1 MKILIV
7 SDIHIN
13 DYPQKNPTEKY
24 RLYQTRNVAEN
35 IITVGKQNNCDTI
48 IFAGDIVE
56 KSVLRPYVQAEV
68 KGFLD
73 RIMQNFSF
81 GFIILGNHD
90 LDAKSGD
97 GDFRDSVLGV
107 MCPSNLY
114 YSDQRIWTCPED
126 GCTIAFSNWK
136 PNFNLSW
143 IKGKVDV
150 LVTHATIC
158 YSASDKVKSQVM
170 DDTKFDIAFCGDI
183 HKPGQVGKYVSIGI
197 PQRCKMGDSEVLTG
211 VVFDTRTKNW
221 EYVNL
226 NPNDNLLKFA
236 YTDQKDQEGYYENL
250 NTWVTYK
257 PNTVLINTAQ
267 SGQENNTIK
276 EINTFIDSIL
286 ESPEYI
292 GIHSEVLKN
301 ISTIDDVDVD
311 FNFQITRVSCKN
323 WRSIDS
329 MDLYFSD
336 LDKILLL
343 GENGAGKTSLLSAI
357 RYSLFENR
365 YIADFAQFGTKPKDS
380 YAEIEFWYQGKLSVI
395 RRGGNWK
402 LSVDGVEQKYNNKK
416 EFEEDIHRRFPF
428 IDYMDTYFYD
438 ADNNKL
444 LGSLSP
450 DRKAIILSKLFK
462 LDRVNTYNQIALR
475 IKEIGQDKNKE
486 LKNKVAG
493 AKQVIGQLQSQL
505 ALIQIPTETREQ
517 LISFRNQGDQ
527 IFSNFKRYEEYKRQ
541 TEECRV
547 GILASETS
555 IENCRKTLIDL
566 EEEKKNFP
574 DIEETEFRIR
584 EINSILSE
592 ISSLNVLRDSKNQ
605 ELERLLRSSGKLETK
620 LNMIQDSICPT
631 CNQVMNAQETEKQ
644 KQDVLIELN
653 GIHNDADILQ
663 RELRG
668 IEEKLERISQNYNSL
683 NGELAQLRQIV
694 SRYRSNEV
702 SIERTKEELQ
712 KNENC
717 KTAWTN
723 SLNCIEKVEEV
734 TLPTDYNQIMGG
746 ILSKLK
752 ALDDYDRCIQ
762 SLNESSEV
770 IKMHESEIERIKEYD
785 KVLSEYIDITSPS
798 GKIFVEILSKLAE
811 EFSDN
816 TVTYKV
822 EKAKGARRPD
832 LIPFFHGRNGNL
844 ISYTACSSGQRTV
857 LDINFLS
864 KIMPRVGLL
873 IMDEFLKHLDP
884 QNHDT
889 CIELIKSMNVG
900 CTIISSHMES
910 IASFNNRTFN
920 LSLNDSGVTI
930 IQES

>member
-211 VVFDTRTKNW
+211 VVFDTGTKNW

-343 GENGAGKTSLLSAI
+343 GENGAGKTSLPSAI

-527 IFSNFKRYEEYKRQ
+527 IFSNFKRYEEY
-541 TEECRV
+541 
-547 GILASETS
+547 
-555 IENCRKTLIDL
+555 
-566 EEEKKNFP
+566 
-574 DIEETEFRIR
+574 
-584 EINSILSE
+584 
-592 ISSLNVLRDSKNQ
+592 
-605 ELERLLRSSGKLETK
+605 
-620 LNMIQDSICPT
+620 
-631 CNQVMNAQETEKQ
+631 
-644 KQDVLIELN
+644 
-653 GIHNDADILQ
+653 
-663 RELRG
+663 
-668 IEEKLERISQNYNSL
+668 
-683 NGELAQLRQIV
+683 
-694 SRYRSNEV
+694 
-702 SIERTKEELQ
+702 
-712 KNENC
+712 
-717 KTAWTN
+717 
-723 SLNCIEKVEEV
+723 
-734 TLPTDYNQIMGG
+734 
-746 ILSKLK
+746 
-752 ALDDYDRCIQ
+752 
-762 SLNESSEV
+762 
-770 IKMHESEIERIKEYD
+770 
-785 KVLSEYIDITSPS
+785 
-798 GKIFVEILSKLAE
+798 
-811 EFSDN
+811 
-816 TVTYKV
+816 
-822 EKAKGARRPD
+822 
-832 LIPFFHGRNGNL
+832 
-844 ISYTACSSGQRTV
+844 
-857 LDINFLS
+857 
-864 KIMPRVGLL
+864 
-873 IMDEFLKHLDP
+873 
-884 QNHDT
+884 
-889 CIELIKSMNVG
+889 
-900 CTIISSHMES
+900 
-910 IASFNNRTFN
+910 
-920 LSLNDSGVTI
+920 
-930 IQES
+930 